1 MTIENIIAFIKYKE
15 GEPPK
20 LAACIGFTVIVL
32 IIVEPVGALLKLSM
46 LGFNITLAIAWMIY
60 AVSII
65 KLYNKEMSRS
75 EYLLCIASQRAN
87 IVIVLGVLSY
97 WFVLALVASGEKI
110 NLKYLWYVLIIYIAA
125 GLISWFSIRR
135 RIEQGQ
141 YNGQTWRDKLMGIGP
156 SIAGFGGIIVYKV
169 IFPVWSHRTQ
179 LYVME
184 VMIFCVF
191 AITIPMIVED
201 YMRYYYAK
209 KYKLDEFVRIKE

>member
-1 MTIENIIAFIKYKE
+1 MTIENIIEFIKYKE
-15 GEPPK
+15 GERPK
-20 LAACIGFTVIVL
+20 LLVWIVFAIALLAFMNSIGYLIKIHMLAINIAAAIAIIIYSIST
-32 IIVEPVGALLKLSM
+32 IIVYKKNE
-46 LGFNITLAIAWMIY
+46 
-60 AVSII
+60 
-65 KLYNKEMSRS
+65 RS
-75 EYLLCIASQRAN
+75 EFLLSIASQRTST
-87 IVIVLGVLSY
+87 ILLIGILSC

-125 GLISWFSIRR
+125 GLISGFSIRR